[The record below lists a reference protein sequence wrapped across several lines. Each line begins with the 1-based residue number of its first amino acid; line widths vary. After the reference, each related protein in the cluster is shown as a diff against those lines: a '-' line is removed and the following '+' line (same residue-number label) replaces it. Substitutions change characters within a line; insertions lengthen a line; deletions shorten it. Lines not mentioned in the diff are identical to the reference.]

1 MLQDFK
7 EEPSHMIV
15 QGRFENK
22 FGIDLRKYEKV
33 AEYRHCSLPEQL
45 FMGYDSLAVYKRRS

>member
-1 MLQDFK
+1 
-7 EEPSHMIV
+7 MIV